1 MKTNCAFLLRS
12 RRRRSVGQGLQF
24 SDSVMSVK
32 SLDFFISVL
41 ISGELF
47 RTTSGRKD
55 KGGGAGTLWAR
66 PAAAHAYAGIAH
78 N

>member
-12 RRRRSVGQGLQF
+12 RRRRSVEQGLQF
-24 SDSVMSVK
+24 SDSVK

-66 PAAAHAYAGIAH
+66 PAAAHAYAGIAY